1 MDNRRDKDKEFDR
14 AQAMGKLTQDDK
26 DKMSLIKM
34 MMDKEKKSM
43 KEDEF
48 IDYNLDPYDDKEE
61 VEGMIIKFVVAK
73 RGVDADIAKSFI
85 DTHYEDIINVESTD
99 DILDEFDEFMSV
111 NTEYVKEEN
120 FISPNEEGDE
130 AVGRE
135 SASGAFEEVMNWRG
149 ETLKEQFK
157 RLSR

>member
-14 AQAMGKLTQDDK
+14 AQAMDRLTQDDK
-26 DKMSLIKM
+26 DKISLIKM

-43 KEDEF
+43 KEKKF
-48 IDYNLDPYDDKEE
+48 IDYSLDPYDDKEE

-73 RGVDADIAKSFI
+73 RGVDEDIAKSFI
-85 DTHYEDIINVESTD
+85 DTHYNDIINANSTD

>member
-14 AQAMGKLTQDDK
+14 AQAMDRLTQDDK
-26 DKMSLIKM
+26 DKISLIKM

-43 KEDEF
+43 KETEKLRS
-48 IDYNLDPYDDKEE
+48 ILDSYDDKEE

-73 RGVDADIAKSFI
+73 RGVDEDIAKSFI
-85 DTHYEDIINVESTD
+85 DTHYNDIINANSTD